1 MDTNVLGL
9 CLFHLGENT
18 IFIIFYMSYSIRK
31 NKKSSDTGNN
41 IGMFIADSVD
51 MASHGNNEPH
61 VWDRHHS
68 SIRSFFSSIFSRHI
82 PNNTTPYKFNMYEI
96 PIFAK
101 VTIAFLAGWETFIV
115 QNVFV
120 QWVVTIYVFIG
131 GGIWLCSQYIS
142 LQKKNLILSNT
153 SKKETKRWTRIATA
167 IRLQHNID
175 AIIIRCF
182 IIAAIGVILFLINS
196 N

>member
-1 MDTNVLGL
+1 
-9 CLFHLGENT
+9 
-18 IFIIFYMSYSIRK
+18 
-31 NKKSSDTGNN
+31 
-41 IGMFIADSVD
+41 MFIADSVD
-51 MASHGNNEPH
+51 MANNGKYEPH
-61 VWDRHHS
+61 VWDRNNA

-101 VTIAFLAGWETFIV
+101 ITIAFLAGWETFVV

-175 AIIIRCF
+175 TIIIRCF